1 MGFDE
6 ATLLFAEPS
15 FVRGIGR
22 AMDLGATR
30 NAYNDSRTPEIADA
44 RALRSD
50 WASVGKDISASLR
63 LFGLRLDNE

>member
-15 FVRGIGR
+15 FVRGMGR
-22 AMDLGATR
+22 AIDLGATR
-30 NAYNDSRTPEIADA
+30 NAYNDSRTPKEADT

-50 WASVGKDISASLR
+50 WASVGADLGSALR
-63 LFGLRLDNE
+63 MFGSRRGDE